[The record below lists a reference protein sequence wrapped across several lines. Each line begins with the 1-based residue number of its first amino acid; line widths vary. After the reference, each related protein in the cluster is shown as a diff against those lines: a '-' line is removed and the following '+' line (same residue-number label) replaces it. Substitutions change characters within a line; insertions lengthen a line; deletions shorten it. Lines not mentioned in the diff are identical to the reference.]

1 MTEKT
6 PRNPLPEENES
17 SQRDMMNRLASL
29 REEVS
34 TSASSVVASI
44 ESMEARRQADYSK
57 IIEQIKSQSES
68 KIWKVTYVIL
78 PVVLGFVIWGLQLN
92 TNQKIDSTS
101 KKLATRLALTE
112 AFYKKKLAVY
122 EDADKQMAGIMESLK
137 VLRLD
142 PSDSSVRKLVTD
154 NVTKLSELSKTN
166 GLFLTKDVSE
176 GLTEV
181 AFMAAGM
188 TNAQPAIKLQPLTD
202 KIASVEKAMTDE
214 LQGQMGS
221 LD

>member
-1 MTEKT
+1 MNEEN
-6 PRNPLPEENES
+6 PRNPLPKATES
-17 SQRDMMNRLASL
+17 SQREMLNRLATL
-29 REEVS
+29 CDEMS

-44 ESMEARRQADYSK
+44 ESMEVRRQADYSQ
-57 IIEQIKSQSES
+57 IIDQIKSQSES
-68 KIWKVTYVIL
+68 KFWKVTYVIL
-78 PVVLGFVIWGLQLN
+78 PVVLGFVIWGMQLS

-122 EDADKQMAGIMESLK
+122 EDADKQMAGIMEALK

-142 PSDSSVRKLVTD
+142 PGDSSVRKLVTD

-181 AFMAAGM
+181 AFMAAGL

-202 KIASVEKAMTDE
+202 KIAGVEKAMTDE

>member
-1 MTEKT
+1 MNEET
-6 PRNPLPEENES
+6 PRNPPPEAAENSPREIL
-17 SQRDMMNRLASL
+17 NRLARL
-29 REEVS
+29 CDEIS

-44 ESMEARRQADYSK
+44 ESLEVRRQADYSK
-57 IIEQIKSQSES
+57 IIDQIKSQSES
-68 KIWKVTYVIL
+68 KVWKVTYVIL
-78 PVVLGFVIWGLQLN
+78 PVVLGFVIWGLQLS

-176 GLTEV
+176 GLMEV

-188 TNAQPAIKLQPLTD
+188 TNALPAIKLQPLTD
-202 KIASVEKAMTDE
+202 KIASVEKVMTDE